1 MLITH
6 KLNGLAV
13 RVLPWVVLPIFLGSL
28 LGLAHAA
35 PSEAPAAQPTAFQ
48 TPTPGADG
56 RIVYFVQE
64 GDTLWR
70 ISAVSGVPLD
80 QLERLN
86 NISRDAPLSV
96 GRELVLGFG
105 DAATPL
111 PTLAFAATPSP
122 TPFTV
127 TGTGDICVEFFDDIN
142 GDASRQEIE
151 GLVAG
156 GQVVVAQADGA
167 QVGSYTTDAASEPY
181 CFTQLASGDYNIAA
195 AAPEGYNP
203 TSSMNTPLRLEPGAK
218 AYVAFAVQVSQQQ
231 SDTAGSTRSSSLGIV
246 GLLLLAAAGGLAYY
260 LSRQARQR
268 G

>member
-1 MLITH
+1 MTYKTSRTNARLLALIATA
-6 KLNGLAV
+6 LMIGGLS
-13 RVLPWVVLPIFLGSL
+13 SL
-28 LGLAHAA
+28 ALAA
-35 PSEAPAAQPTAFQ
+35 PPAGPQPQPTAFQ

-56 RIVYFVQE
+56 RIVYIIQS

-105 DAATPL
+105 APATAL
-111 PTLAFAATPSP
+111 PTLAFAATPSA
-122 TPFTV
+122 TPVAV
-127 TGTGDICVEFFDDIN
+127 TGSGDICVQFFNDLN
-142 GDASRQEIE
+142 GDASQQEGE

-156 GQVVVAQADGA
+156 GQIVVARADGT
-167 QVGSYTTDAASEPY
+167 QVGSYTTDGTSEPY
-181 CFTQLASGDYNIAA
+181 CFTQLTSGDYNIAA

-218 AYVAFAVQVSQQQ
+218 AYVAFAVQVSQVQQ
-231 SDTAGSTRSSSLGIV
+231 SSSGAPRSSILGV
-246 GLLLLAAAGGLAYY
+246 LGLVLLGAAGGLAYY
-260 LSRQARQR
+260 LSRQARR

>member
-1 MLITH
+1 MTHQKTEFAMRML
-6 KLNGLAV
+6 A
-13 RVLPWVVLPIFLGSL
+13 WVVLPLVLGSL
-28 LGLAHAA
+28 RSQGQAA
-35 PSEAPAAQPTAFQ
+35 QPEVPALQPTAFQ

-56 RIVYFVQE
+56 RIVYIIQS

-105 DAATPL
+105 EAATAL

-122 TPFTV
+122 TPIAL
-127 TGTGDICVEFFDDIN
+127 TGSGDICVEVFDDIN
-142 GDASRQEIE
+142 GDASRQESE

-156 GQVVVAQADGA
+156 GQIVVAQADGA
-167 QVGSYTTDAASEPY
+167 QVGSHTTDGTSEPY
-181 CFTQLASGDYNIAA
+181 CFAQLTSGDYNIAA

-218 AYVAFAVQVSQQQ
+218 AFVAFAVQVSQQQ
-231 SDTAGSTRSSSLGIV
+231 SSGTSSSRSSSLGIL
-246 GLLLLAAAGGLAYY
+246 GLVLLVAAGGLAFY

>member
-1 MLITH
+1 MTH
-6 KLNGLAV
+6 KLNRLAL
-13 RVLPWVVLPIFLGSL
+13 RVLPWVMLPVFVGALR
-28 LGLAHAA
+28 GLAHAA
-35 PSEAPAAQPTAFQ
+35 PPQAPAPQPTAFQ

-56 RIVYFVQE
+56 RIVYIIQS

-86 NISRDAPLSV
+86 NITRDATLSV

-105 DAATPL
+105 EAATAL

-127 TGTGDICVEFFDDIN
+127 TGTGDICVEFFNDIN
-142 GDASRQEIE
+142 GDASRQESE
-151 GLVAG
+151 GLVPG
-156 GQVVVAQADGA
+156 GQIVVAQADGA
-167 QVGSYTTDAASEPY
+167 QVGSYTTDGTSEPY
-181 CFTQLASGDYNIAA
+181 CFAQFSSGDYNIAA

-218 AYVAFAVQVSQQQ
+218 AYVAFAVQVSQRQ
-231 SDTAGSTRSSSLGIV
+231 SDTASSSRSSSLGIV
-246 GLLLLAAAGGLAYY
+246 GLVLLAAAGGLAYY